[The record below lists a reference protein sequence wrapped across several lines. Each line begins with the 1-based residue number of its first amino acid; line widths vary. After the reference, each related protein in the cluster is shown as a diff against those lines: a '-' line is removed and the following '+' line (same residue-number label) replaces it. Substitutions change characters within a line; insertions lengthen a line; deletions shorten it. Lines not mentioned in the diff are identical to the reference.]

1 MATSIQEYSP
11 TEAALADLA
20 GRYKGVLF
28 EVQTPAGL
36 ATAKKARAELRTY
49 RVALEKLRVEIKAPA
64 LKRVQEVDS
73 EARRITAALVALE
86 DPIDA
91 QIKKEEERKE
101 LERTAAAR
109 AEADRLAA
117 EAESKR
123 IVEEAKLAAERAD
136 IARRQAALD
145 AAEKERL
152 ETEAAARRKIEEEE
166 RAARQRIEDQE
177 RAARVAREEA
187 DRVAAVARA
196 AEEALLRVA
205 RDKVEAERAE
215 VLRQERLAQQARDE
229 VARLKAREIAEAQDA
244 RSMLETFVKRFGHRV
259 EFKPLVDWINKYL
272 SQGRK
277 AA

>member
-1 MATSIQEYSP
+1 MTTSIKEYSP

-28 EVQTPAGL
+28 EVETPAGL
-36 ATAKKARAELRTY
+36 ATAKKARGELRTY

-101 LERTAAAR
+101 LERTASAR
-109 AEADRLAA
+109 AEAERLALEDAARKKA
-117 EAESKR
+117 E
-123 IVEEAKLAAERAD
+123 EERLAAERAE
-136 IARRQAALD
+136 IARRQAELD
-145 AAEKERL
+145 AAYLARRKSEE
-152 ETEAAARRKIEEEE
+152 ESRRKIEEEA
-166 RAARQRIEDQE
+166 RAARQRIEEQE
-177 RAARVAREEA
+177 RAARLAREEA

-196 AEEALLRVA
+196 AEEALLRVE

-229 VARLKAREIAEAQDA
+229 VARVKALELAEVQDA
-244 RSMLETFVKRFGHRV
+244 RAMLETFVKRFGRRV

>member
-1 MATSIQEYSP
+1 MTTSIKEYSP

-36 ATAKKARAELRTY
+36 STAKKARAELRNY
-49 RVALEKLRVEIKAPA
+49 RVSLEKLRVEIKAPS

-117 EAESKR
+117 EEAAKKA
-123 IVEEAKLAAERAD
+123 IEEAKLAAERAD

-145 AAEKERL
+145 AAENARL

-196 AEEALLRVA
+196 SEEALLRVA

-215 VLRQERLAQQARDE
+215 VARQERLAQQAKDE
-229 VARLKAREIAEAQDA
+229 VARVKALELAEAQDA
-244 RSMLETFVKRFGHRV
+244 RSMLETFVKRFGHRQ
-259 EFKPLVDWINKYL
+259 EFAPLVAWIQKYL